1 MGAVVSLA
9 TAPMAMAATCCGS
22 VLGSCAA
29 SMLCKACSCYCVASP
44 RIASGF
50 YFGVLMFFAFF
61 AMLLRFDGG
70 DIVLGGDYN
79 STVSDSIINH
89 AAHMGT
95 AGALEYWNSRT
106 ECAPAHKSGLIICC
120 ATRCAGVFAVYR
132 FSFTLCLFFA
142 FLTCVPLPPPLVPPY
157 APPCPS
163 RKFKTSSQ
171 HERKAKAGAP
181 PVSRPRVRYL

>member
-1 MGAVVSLA
+1 MRQRRKR
-9 TAPMAMAATCCGS
+9 APMAMAATCCGS

-106 ECAPAHKSGLIICC
+106 ECAPARPCRP
-120 ATRCAGVFAVYR
+120 A
-132 FSFTLCLFFA
+132 
-142 FLTCVPLPPPLVPPY
+142 LPPQGGC
-157 APPCPS
+157 A
-163 RKFKTSSQ
+163 Q
-171 HERKAKAGAP
+171 AQ
-181 PVSRPRVRYL
+181 PVHACLL